1 MIGAMNF
8 MYDSRQPWLAAL
20 IVAFVCAVA
29 TIAGAEEVVHSWSGK
44 TMGPIGYTVKI
55 VAGRQIDVEPIQA
68 EVTAVLESV
77 NSRMSTYQPESEI
90 SRFNRSES
98 TDWFSV
104 SSATAAVVQRSIEI
118 SEITDGAFDIT
129 VKPIVERWNFGAG
142 KKENFVPPTPE
153 ETRSLLERIGYRKL
167 AVQLEPPALR
177 KSEPRLQIDLS
188 AIAKGYAVDLVS
200 AKLTE
205 LGFPAHFVE
214 IGGEVRAHG
223 SKPNGQPWV
232 VAIEK
237 PTVGVRQMDRT
248 AAIRDVAIATS
259 GDYRNFVEVAGRRRS
274 HTIDPRTG
282 EPIENH
288 VASVSVVAADC
299 MTADALAT
307 ALMVLGPTA
316 AARLAEEQ
324 QVSVFVIKLDGG
336 ERSETIAGDFPFYEV
351 EGADTVEDRP
361 TIWPALIAAFV
372 LFGLAV
378 LGMAIGAIFSRRP
391 IQGSC
396 GGIAGTTNPDGST
409 RCSLCQNPGQDCREK
424 QTGEPSRR

>member
-1 MIGAMNF
+1 ML
-8 MYDSRQPWLAAL
+8 LAVMW
-20 IVAFVCAVA
+20 VAATVA
-29 TIAGAEEVVHSWSGK
+29 SAQDVVHSWSGK
-44 TMGPIGYTVKI
+44 TMGPIDYTVKI
-55 VAGRQIDVEPIQA
+55 IGPKQIDVEPVQA

-77 NSRMSTYQPESEI
+77 NSCMSTYQPDSEI
-90 SRFNRSES
+90 SRFNRSQS

-104 SSATAAVVQRSIEI
+104 TNATAVVIKRSLEI
-118 SEITDGAFDIT
+118 SEITQGAFDIT

-142 KKENFVPPTPE
+142 KQSDFTPPSTE
-153 ETRSLLERIGYRKL
+153 ETRALLERIGYRKL
-167 AVQLEPPALR
+167 AVRLEPPAIR
-177 KSEPRLQIDLS
+177 KTEPHLQIDLS

-223 SKPNGQPWV
+223 AKPNGRPWV

-237 PTVGVRQMDRT
+237 PTVGVRQLDRT
-248 AAIRDVAIATS
+248 AAIRDAAMATS
-259 GDYRNFVEVAGRRRS
+259 GNYRNFVEVAGRRRS

-307 ALMVLGPTA
+307 AIMVLGPA
-316 AARLAEEQ
+316 EAARLAEQ
-324 QVSVFVIKLDGG
+324 RRFSVFVIELDGG
-336 ERSETIAGDFPFYEV
+336 ERTETIAGDFPFYELDV
-351 EGADTVEDRP
+351 SSAAADGP
-361 TIWPALIAAFV
+361 TIWTALIAAFV

-396 GGIAGTTNPDGST
+396 GGLAATTNPDGST
-409 RCSLCQNPGQDCREK
+409 RCSLCQNPSQDCREK